1 MPFADFID
9 LKYPPSKNQHVTWK
23 GTISQGKE
31 SSSPSIFDG
40 FWWVFVVGNK
50 CFAGFPC
57 GDPGPPSPEPW
68 GRRIQIR
75 PQDSG
80 EFPWKKPRFFS
91 EFEMDF
97 MKAANPKDWSK
108 SWSCWHSIFL
118 ELNGCIRNI
127 LWAYHG
133 AIMCYI
139 WSCAFTTIIYYIY
152 TRWYQCTSSILEIY
166 PAQGDTPCALKK
178 IPDGMWFLFV
188 TVAFVCLVAAERD
201 EYLGIEL
208 LQMEISFKSI
218 GTDKGHCLRFMHIP
232 KTGGTSIDAANMHQ
246 SVAPYGSLM
255 RDTYE
260 RIATA
265 RHFDG
270 DIGDL
275 YENSH
280 RSPEAYAF
288 FLMENGQF
296 YHMLPEN
303 ASDQCED
310 LHTPPD
316 RDPMIQEYYEKC
328 ETFCA
333 IRNPL
338 ERFWSAYR
346 MGAGKTIDCHP
357 DYIES
362 FVKETLQE
370 AKERPYENNCF
381 LVPQVEFVY
390 GSRNWSHAT
399 QQYCTR
405 FLHQENLT
413 AEFDELMMEIGRPEV
428 KLPEEE
434 LLSSWSGCS
443 IWAHQTWLWLQE
455 RPSMNFTKRIM
466 KPLAILHPNW
476 PEPTTEAWRSVA
488 AEKRCRLKRIFEM
501 PLF

>member
-1 MPFADFID
+1 
-9 LKYPPSKNQHVTWK
+9 
-23 GTISQGKE
+23 
-31 SSSPSIFDG
+31 
-40 FWWVFVVGNK
+40 
-50 CFAGFPC
+50 
-57 GDPGPPSPEPW
+57 
-68 GRRIQIR
+68 
-75 PQDSG
+75 
-80 EFPWKKPRFFS
+80 
-91 EFEMDF
+91 
-97 MKAANPKDWSK
+97 
-108 SWSCWHSIFL
+108 
-118 ELNGCIRNI
+118 
-127 LWAYHG
+127 
-133 AIMCYI
+133 MCYI

-152 TRWYQCTSSILEIY
+152 TRWWYLCTSSILEIY
-166 PAQGDTPCALKK
+166 PAQGDTPWALKK

-188 TVAFVCLVAAERD
+188 TVAFVFLVAAERD

-208 LQMEISFKSI
+208 LQMEMSFKSI
-218 GTDKGHCLRFMHIP
+218 GTDKVHCLRFMHIP

-443 IWAHQTWLWLQE
+443 NMSTSDLTLATRKAIYEFYKEDYEAFGYPPPKLTWTNYRSMAKCCSRKKVPFETYLWD
-455 RPSMNFTKRIM
+455 
-466 KPLAILHPNW
+466 A
-476 PEPTTEAWRSVA
+476 VV
-488 AEKRCRLKRIFEM
+488 LKEDQWFWKTH
-501 PLF
+501 L